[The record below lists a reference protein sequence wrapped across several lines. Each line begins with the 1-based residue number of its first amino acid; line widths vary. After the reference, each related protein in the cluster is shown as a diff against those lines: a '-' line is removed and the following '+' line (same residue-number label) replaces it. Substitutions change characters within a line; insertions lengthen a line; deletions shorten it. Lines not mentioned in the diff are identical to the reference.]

1 MYVRLLT
8 FCLSSNVWFVRFVFV
23 ISSCIRGSRLRN
35 CWPDLIQL
43 ADIQLLTR
51 WNYSKLGLGEW

>member
-23 ISSCIRGSRLRN
+23 SYLLASAVQIANR
-35 CWPDLIQL
+35 WPDLIQL

-51 WNYSKLGLGEW
+51 WDYSKLGLGEW